1 MRPLRERCARRVLGA
16 EGQSRDRRCLGLG
29 VGVATHSKCFLI
41 FSDSAYLEIPL
52 MKRVRFTWSERQ
64 VRGAGGCREGVGGT
78 GEQRGT
84 DGVGGGLRNKPGP
97 REFLVEI
104 RQEAYGKSHLA
115 PCSLRDVVWGRV
127 GY

>member
-1 MRPLRERCARRVLGA
+1 M
-16 EGQSRDRRCLGLG
+16 
-29 VGVATHSKCFLI
+29 
-41 FSDSAYLEIPL
+41 
-52 MKRVRFTWSERQ
+52 W
-64 VRGAGGCREGVGGT
+64 GGT